1 MSCSDSS
8 VQALVDAVRQACLEA
23 ARDGYEQAALAGL
36 CHEGA
41 MEASLDA
48 IRALKLDKLL
58 VEALT
63 VKETGRTGLTKVR

>member
-1 MSCSDSS
+1 MSRNDFS
-8 VQALVDAVRQACLEA
+8 VQALADAVRQACLEA

-48 IRALKLDKLL
+48 IRALKLDELL
-58 VEALT
+58 TGMVT
-63 VKETGRTGLTKVR
+63 VKETGQTGFTKGR